1 MNELCSK
8 LYEVIGLEKYIY
20 HFTYI
25 DGMEYELYGHQIVC
39 LRDPKIKIDEV
50 KKLSINFV
58 SSYNFVNLL
67 KIYKKY
73 YTIYDNWFNGK
84 RSFEENFIEMLI
96 LHLQRNKNFKK
107 IENMMQELKNFDWKY
122 DIEVVKY

>member
-1 MNELCSK
+1 MKELCTK
-8 LYEVIGLEKYIY
+8 LFDELKLEKYTY
-20 HFTYI
+20 HFTYV
-25 DGMEYELYGHQIVC
+25 DNMEYELFGHQIVF
-39 LRDPKIKIDEV
+39 LKDHKIKIDEV

-58 SSYNFVNLL
+58 SSYNFVSLL

-107 IENMMQELKNFDWKY
+107 IENMKKELKNFDWKY